1 MRIKV
6 MLTTALAVAAATV
19 FVAAAPFASGA
30 TSKATT
36 ASGSVKI
43 STRTVAG
50 LGKVLVSS
58 TGRTLYMFVP
68 DKHKKVT
75 CVSTCAKIWPPIF
88 GSKATASGGAKQ
100 SLIGSDKDPAGGR
113 VITYNHWPLY
123 LYLGDPK
130 AGSVHGQALN
140 MNGGLWYA
148 LSPAGAVIKKKV
160 SKGGGGG
167 GTTTTTTTTS
177 STTTAGGGTTTTGTS
192 TSTGTGACPGGD
204 DADNDG
210 DQNAGGPDDG
220 DGCI

>member
-1 MRIKV
+1 MKV

-19 FVAAAPFASGA
+19 FVVAAPFASGA

-68 DKHKKVT
+68 DKQKKVT
-75 CVSTCAKIWPPIF
+75 CVSTCAKIWPPVF
-88 GSKATASGGAKQ
+88 GSKAKATGGAKQ

-113 VITYNHWPLY
+113 VITYHHWPLY

-130 AGSVHGQALN
+130 AGSANGQALN

-167 GTTTTTTTTS
+167 GGGGGTTTTTS
-177 STTTAGGGTTTTGTS
+177 STTTAGGGTTTTSTQ